1 MLSLL
6 RSSGLNNKV
15 IKRSYKSVGELIQ
28 RFNGVIKALVSIF
41 LIGHIDVLVFFSNF
55 YGCCHI
61 LEMMGGKGSFIRRRD
76 FLGQGLLS

>member
-1 MLSLL
+1 MLFLL

-41 LIGHIDVLVFFSNF
+41 LIGHIDVLFFSP
-55 YGCCHI
+55 
-61 LEMMGGKGSFIRRRD
+61 
-76 FLGQGLLS
+76 QT